1 MEGFMAES
9 KAGRN
14 RPGGARSEPKNVT
27 TDLIPANPL
36 TARQALIQVTLLAG
50 IPLLL
55 LLLFRFILHRFF
67 PELGY

>member
-1 MEGFMAES
+1 MAES

-14 RPGGARSEPKNVT
+14 RPAGARSAEPKSVT

-36 TARQALIQVTLLAG
+36 SARQALIQVALLAG

-55 LLLFRFILHRFF
+55 LLLIRYLLHQFF